1 MKIESYLYKKLQNN
15 LVQCQTCCHFCVL
28 KLGEKGKC
36 QMRQNIAGK
45 LMVLNYGEAVGLAI
59 DPIEKKPLAHFMPGT
74 YTLSFGTLGCNFSCL
89 HCQNFFMSQAEEEN
103 LELKEYQAQ
112 RIKEILPEKIVALA
126 LKEKLPSISYTYNE
140 PTVFLEYAFDT
151 MKLAHEKRLKN
162 IWVSNGFMSLET
174 LDLITPYLD
183 AINVDLKSFSE
194 KFYQEICGACLQP
207 VLDNLIKIRQLG
219 IHLEITTLI
228 IPTKN
233 DSKLELKQ
241 IAKFIVKNLD
251 VDTPWHVS
259 AFYPSYKLNNLAPT
273 SREKVLEA
281 QKIGLVAGLKYVYTG
296 NI

>member
-1 MKIESYLYKKLQNN
+1 
-15 LVQCQTCCHFCVL
+15 
-28 KLGEKGKC
+28 
-36 QMRQNIAGK
+36 MRQNIAGK

-89 HCQNFFMSQAEEEN
+89 HCQNFFMSQVGRTAPDLSLQNNNQQSLAEEI
-103 LELKEYQAQ
+103 A
-112 RIKEILPEKIVALA
+112 PEKIVATA
-126 LKEKLPSISYTYNE
+126 LEKNLPSISYTYNE
-140 PTVFLEYAFDT
+140 PTIFSEYALDT

-162 IWVSNGFMSLET
+162 IWVSNGFMSPET

-194 KFYQEICGACLQP
+194 KFYQEICGARLQP

-241 IAKFIVKNLD
+241 IAEFIVKNLG

-281 QKIGLVAGLKYVYTG
+281 QKNGLVAGLKYVYTG